1 MDMANQT
8 VDMVDEEASK
18 EVKYVSELFGTQ
30 LPSCRSGNSLLVKGV
45 SKTFF
50 MKQ

>member
-1 MDMANQT
+1 
-8 VDMVDEEASK
+8 MVDEEATR
-18 EVKYVSELFGTQ
+18 EVKYVNEVFGTQ
-30 LPSCRSGNSLLVKGV
+30 LPSYRSGNSLLVKDV